1 MENPREA
8 YKEITLHILGY
19 FQLLEFG
26 LKAYIGHAYST
37 IKKSVGTKVH
47 FDYTAKDVE
56 EFPLERLLSIFS
68 KLNANKELI
77 KRLNKLRAERN
88 HVAHNSLIIAMGS
101 KYDAGAIEEPC
112 RRGPGA
118 KPTAWRPGEGVHC
131 RVPFRRPVA
140 PRYLR
145 PEAPRAGRDSGRV
158 SAHAHDRAGLPD
170 LRAPAADRAAS
181 ASPRRGP

>member
-8 YKEITLHILGY
+8 YKEITLHILSY

-88 HVAHNSLIIAMGS
+88 HLAHNSLIIVMGS
-101 KYDAGAIEEPC
+101 KYDAGAIEDRLQEYYLLE
-112 RRGPGA
+112 
-118 KPTAWRPGEGVHC
+118 GELTDCLNLVIEESQS
-131 RVPFRRPVA
+131 
-140 PRYLR
+140 LMLQ
-145 PEAPRAGRDSGRV
+145 SKI
-158 SAHAHDRAGLPD
+158 
-170 LRAPAADRAAS
+170 
-181 ASPRRGP
+181 